1 MGFLSLSHPHRGESG
16 ITARYR
22 RSETCLVKGTCHLP
36 LNVRRIYQIHAITP
50 SGKSGESSS
59 PTLSL
64 SLDIPNLIFYR
75 RAKLSSLPLR
85 SLFFIVTSIVINNR
99 TTMIRTGRSR
109 RNVGNKTRIFPRKQF
124 LTILRS
130 TFLRRFFFSLIASG
144 LKFKFDSLQESSF
157 FIVHFRFISIY
168 KSVRAGI
175 WNFVF
180 YAVPFYEYSRVN
192 YSKET
197 VSKERSGEREAQE
210 GSV

>member
-1 MGFLSLSHPHRGESG
+1 M
-16 ITARYR
+16 
-22 RSETCLVKGTCHLP
+22 KGTCHLP

-64 SLDIPNLIFYR
+64 SLDIPNLIFHR

-99 TTMIRTGRSR
+99 TMMIRTGRSR

-130 TFLRRFFFSLIASG
+130 TFLRRFFFVLIASG

-168 KSVRAGI
+168 KSVHAGI
-175 WNFVF
+175 
-180 YAVPFYEYSRVN
+180 
-192 YSKET
+192 
-197 VSKERSGEREAQE
+197 
-210 GSV
+210 

>member
-1 MGFLSLSHPHRGESG
+1 MPRERHVPPSIKRPPNLSNPRHY
-16 ITARYR
+16 T
-22 RSETCLVKGTCHLP
+22 
-36 LNVRRIYQIHAITP
+36 VRQIGREFIP
-50 SGKSGESSS
+50 YS
-59 PTLSL
+59 LSL
-64 SLDIPNLIFYR
+64 SLDIPNLIFHR

-99 TTMIRTGRSR
+99 TMMIRTGRSR

-130 TFLRRFFFSLIASG
+130 TFLRRFFFVLIANG

-175 WNFVF
+175 
-180 YAVPFYEYSRVN
+180 
-192 YSKET
+192 
-197 VSKERSGEREAQE
+197 
-210 GSV
+210 

>member
-1 MGFLSLSHPHRGESG
+1 MAYNCALSAVRNLPRERHVPPSIKRPPNLSNPRHY
-16 ITARYR
+16 T
-22 RSETCLVKGTCHLP
+22 
-36 LNVRRIYQIHAITP
+36 VRQIGREFIP
-50 SGKSGESSS
+50 YS
-59 PTLSL
+59 LSL

-175 WNFVF
+175 
-180 YAVPFYEYSRVN
+180 
-192 YSKET
+192 
-197 VSKERSGEREAQE
+197 
-210 GSV
+210 

>member
-1 MGFLSLSHPHRGESG
+1 MPRERHVPPSIKRPPNLSNPRHY
-16 ITARYR
+16 T
-22 RSETCLVKGTCHLP
+22 
-36 LNVRRIYQIHAITP
+36 VRQIGREFIP
-50 SGKSGESSS
+50 YS
-59 PTLSL
+59 LSL

-130 TFLRRFFFSLIASG
+130 TFLRRFFFVLIASG

-175 WNFVF
+175 
-180 YAVPFYEYSRVN
+180 
-192 YSKET
+192 
-197 VSKERSGEREAQE
+197 
-210 GSV
+210 